1 MIRIHRFKATF
12 ISVPKTGST
21 SIREF
26 LIDNVVSA
34 EDTITYHNDMI
45 QNVDVGL
52 HSHYTQSDAI
62 KNNLSVSDDTFYAT
76 IREPLERT
84 LSLYLYRW
92 KQGKIQKPSIADFRL
107 QLYKGEGW
115 IQDRKPYQM
124 KLQSEFMNNGTWWC
138 YDNLDF
144 HIKDL
149 IQKYAI
155 EVKVPFGIHNQS
167 SLVPTHKLVDHF
179 YDEAT
184 KNIVRNAQ
192 QPDFD
197 LYEKVKNK
205 YRNSSN
211 LGTGKVSEKT
221 LTS

>member
-12 ISVPKTGST
+12 INVPKTGST

-34 EDTITYHNDMI
+34 EDTVTCHKLMI

-62 KNNLSVSDDTFYAT
+62 NKNLSAPDDAFYAVV
-76 IREPLERT
+76 REPLERM

-92 KQGKIQKPSIADFRL
+92 KQGKIKTPSIADFRL
-107 QLYKGEGW
+107 QLYKGKGW

-124 KLQSEFMNNGTWWC
+124 QLQSEFMNNGTWWC
-138 YDNLDF
+138 YDTLDF
-144 HIKDL
+144 HIKEL

-155 EVKVPFGIHNQS
+155 EVKVPLGNHNQS

-179 YDEAT
+179 YDEST
-184 KNIVRNAQ
+184 KNLVRSAQ
-192 QPDFD
+192 QPDFE
-197 LYEKVKNK
+197 LYEKVKNE
-205 YRNSSN
+205 YR
-211 LGTGKVSEKT
+211 KDQ
-221 LTS
+221 